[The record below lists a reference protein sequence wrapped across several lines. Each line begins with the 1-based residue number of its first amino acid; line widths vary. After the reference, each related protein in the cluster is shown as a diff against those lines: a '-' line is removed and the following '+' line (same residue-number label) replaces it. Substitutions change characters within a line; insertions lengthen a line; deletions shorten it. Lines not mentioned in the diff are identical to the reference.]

1 MSMNKEPEPA
11 APAALV
17 PVEYFNQEELNYLGD
32 LVTIDEKLVEVV
44 AIMTDHIDAAA
55 RLALQQVVLEKVG
68 FALGLIAKAQEQ
80 VNKEEAEKEEEQPN
94 A

>member
-1 MSMNKEPEPA
+1 
-11 APAALV
+11 
-17 PVEYFNQEELNYLGD
+17 
-32 LVTIDEKLVEVV
+32 
-44 AIMTDHIDAAA
+44 MTDHIDAAA